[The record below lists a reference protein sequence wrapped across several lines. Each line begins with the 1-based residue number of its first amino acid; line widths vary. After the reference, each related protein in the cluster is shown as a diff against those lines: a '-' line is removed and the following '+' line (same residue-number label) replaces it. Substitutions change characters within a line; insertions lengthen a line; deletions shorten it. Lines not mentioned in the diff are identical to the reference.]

1 MNRISYFPAVLNAT
15 IECKKLNV
23 ALGNGDIFHSSGLC
37 VAKIN
42 SGKNIAKLSLC
53 NKDKILHH
61 LYAKMLAWA
70 PLCRNYGHEVIIILS
85 VCNVSGLAL

>member
-1 MNRISYFPAVLNAT
+1 MLLWEIGIYFIHQV
-15 IECKKLNV
+15 
-23 ALGNGDIFHSSGLC
+23 C
-37 VAKIN
+37 VWQK
-42 SGKNIAKLSLC
+42 STRGKNIAKRSLC

-70 PLCRNYGHEVIIILS
+70 PLCRNYGHEVIIIFS